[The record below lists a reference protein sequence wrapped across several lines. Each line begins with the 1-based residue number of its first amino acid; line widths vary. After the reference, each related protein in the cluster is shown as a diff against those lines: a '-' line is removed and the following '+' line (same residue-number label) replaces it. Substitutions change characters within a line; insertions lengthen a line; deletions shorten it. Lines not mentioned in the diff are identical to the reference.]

1 MWTEARIVQLLNGI
15 FHVFVTQK
23 LDHTGTIFVG
33 ISKANIARLTHVIL
47 QVLPWAW
54 SWQACYHDTIL
65 WTFCW
70 RASSSHSSTTIAT
83 PVVAIVTTV
92 TPWSTPAGK
101 FDTKTITIIVISI
114 TGFYCIIRIT
124 VLPPKG
130 INLVF
135 IPKCGSTCECVCMH
149 AYKIQMRPYI
159 YIYVYTHSCRWFSLL
174 TARLRIRQ
182 MQMAAHADSSSRQM
196 WLCRICGKDPV
207 YPWCEYLEV
216 DSQHI
221 CDTRYGNPF

>member
-101 FDTKTITIIVISI
+101 FDTKTIAIIVISI

-135 IPKCGSTCECVCMH
+135 IPKCGSTCEWVCMH

>member
-101 FDTKTITIIVISI
+101 FDTKTIAIIVISI

-159 YIYVYTHSCRWFSLL
+159 YIYVYTHSCRWLSLL